1 MATMRRDETEVR
13 PSRARGSLELVA
25 PERKRRRGVRAAS
38 SRARRELYWGMYRDP
53 SSSME
58 QTIARLEA
66 EIRDLRALGGRR
78 REQRLIVATLL
89 SVVFGLFALI
99 ACVDAREHETW
110 IERLQQDETNR
121 CTERLSACT
130 SWAET
135 ACASPLPAAA
145 ADNSE

>member
-1 MATMRRDETEVR
+1 
-13 PSRARGSLELVA
+13 
-25 PERKRRRGVRAAS
+25 
-38 SRARRELYWGMYRDP
+38 MYRDP

-78 REQRLIVATLL
+78 REQRLIVTTLL

-110 IERLQQDETNR
+110 IERLHQDETNR
-121 CTERLSACT
+121 CAERL
-130 SWAET
+130 T
-135 ACASPLPAAA
+135 ACASWAEASCGSPAPAIAAA
-145 ADNSE
+145 SVDSER